1 MSRKDLVFKI
11 IGLVINLFVF
21 GSAVFICINAPI
33 NGYRFGVIVVPGGD
47 ASFFR
52 YFTNLSNLYAG
63 IVSLIVFIFSLIH
76 IKEDYA
82 LPKWLRIV
90 QLSAVTS
97 LVLTFLTVL
106 VFVGPTYAANGNNYF
121 DMYMYDMFF
130 FHFFNPILVFI
141 VFLFFSKGEK
151 LNWKECLFGIIP
163 MVLYAIF
170 YSIVVLS
177 GTMEDFYGFTF
188 GGQYWVIPLV
198 IPVMLGV
205 TYGASFLSSLL
216 YNKIHK
222 AEE

>member
-1 MSRKDLVFKI
+1 M
-11 IGLVINLFVF
+11 
-21 GSAVFICINAPI
+21 
-33 NGYRFGVIVVPGGD
+33 
-47 ASFFR
+47 
-52 YFTNLSNLYAG
+52 
-63 IVSLIVFIFSLIH
+63 
-76 IKEDYA
+76 
-82 LPKWLRIV
+82 
-90 QLSAVTS
+90 
-97 LVLTFLTVL
+97 LTFLTVL

-141 VFLFFSKGEK
+141 VFLLFSKGEK

-188 GGQYWVIPLV
+188 GGQYWVISLV

-205 TYGASFLSSLL
+205 TYLISFLSSLI
-216 YNKIHK
+216 YNKFLCK
-222 AEE
+222 NN